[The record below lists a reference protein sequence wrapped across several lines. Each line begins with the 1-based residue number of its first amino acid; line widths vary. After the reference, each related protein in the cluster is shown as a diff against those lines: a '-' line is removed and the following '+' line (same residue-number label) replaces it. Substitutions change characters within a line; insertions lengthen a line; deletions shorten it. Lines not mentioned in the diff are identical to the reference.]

1 MKNLFLITSHYPYG
15 KGESFL
21 SDELK
26 VAESYFDTITII
38 SLSKA
43 PDEIKRFIP
52 SNCTVVNT
60 REKRILIKHFLKSL
74 LTFLNIQTI
83 REFFYSQ
90 TKYKDNFMKSLKNL
104 FIGNYIISI
113 LSSCLKNLQIDYEN
127 AVFYSYWLSSSAA
140 FLVKLKLQHPEST
153 YISRAHGGDCFFERG
168 YQIYRREIISG
179 LDAIYSISEAG
190 RKNILKHFGCYIES
204 NNVVRINRLGV
215 LKPDAVVNPHESTER
230 NMINI
235 VSCSNVIQLKRLDL
249 IIDTLSVIDFCEIS
263 WVHFGDGDL
272 MERIQNYAR
281 DKLSSKSNIRYDFK
295 GFVENYEILN
305 YYRTNPIDLFINTS
319 DVEGIPYSI
328 MEAFSFGIP
337 AISRNVG
344 GNAEIIENYVNGFL
358 FNEYDSFIDISK
370 RLKEYQEWS
379 NDRKITMR
387 LNALATYEYKYD
399 AEKNYNNFFQD
410 IVNLKTNYA

>member
-1 MKNLFLITSHYPYG
+1 
-15 KGESFL
+15 
-21 SDELK
+21 
-26 VAESYFDTITII
+26 
-38 SLSKA
+38 
-43 PDEIKRFIP
+43 
-52 SNCTVVNT
+52 
-60 REKRILIKHFLKSL
+60 
-74 LTFLNIQTI
+74 
-83 REFFYSQ
+83 
-90 TKYKDNFMKSLKNL
+90 
-104 FIGNYIISI
+104 
-113 LSSCLKNLQIDYEN
+113 
-127 AVFYSYWLSSSAA
+127 
-140 FLVKLKLQHPEST
+140 
-153 YISRAHGGDCFFERG
+153 
-168 YQIYRREIISG
+168 
-179 LDAIYSISEAG
+179 
-190 RKNILKHFGCYIES
+190 
-204 NNVVRINRLGV
+204 
-215 LKPDAVVNPHESTER
+215 
-230 NMINI
+230 
-235 VSCSNVIQLKRLDL
+235 
-249 IIDTLSVIDFCEIS
+249 
-263 WVHFGDGDL
+263 VHFGDGDL